1 MSARL
6 FSLFVHCAYISS
18 CGKGGCDGDVC
29 RDTPSVGAV
38 AAFDVLRCLRL
49 ATLSNGYGWCASAD
63 ESEGELF
70 IEHPCLRPA
79 GVTAF
84 RDILNRAVCSDGDE
98 SRAVHGLYRRD
109 GVCHIA
115 LRLHCVSETEG
126 VAKVFHDASSILLAR
141 RGDSNRCQLYHC
153 ACVCVLS
160 PLVLTSYSG
169 DAPTGRFH
177 SR

>member
-6 FSLFVHCAYISS
+6 FSLHYAYISS

-29 RDTPSVGAV
+29 RDAPSVGTV

-70 IEHPCLRPA
+70 VVHPCLRPT
-79 GVTAF
+79 GVASLW
-84 RDILNRAVCSDGDE
+84 DVLDRAVCGDGDE

-115 LRLHCVSETEG
+115 LWLHGIRETEG
-126 VAKVFHDASSILLAR
+126 VA
-141 RGDSNRCQLYHC
+141 
-153 ACVCVLS
+153 
-160 PLVLTSYSG
+160 
-169 DAPTGRFH
+169 
-177 SR
+177 